1 MNEIRIIP
9 IKRYAVLRHYDNAD
23 HAGCESIAENLTLE
37 QAQNIAG
44 AVHARAEA
52 AGLAIAPLNLEPH
65 ENHHR

>member
-9 IKRYAVLRHYDNAD
+9 IKRYAVLRHYEYEDGR
-23 HAGCESIAENLTLE
+23 AGCESIAENLTLE

-52 AGLAIAPLNLEPH
+52 AGMAVEPLNLEPH
-65 ENHHR
+65 Q